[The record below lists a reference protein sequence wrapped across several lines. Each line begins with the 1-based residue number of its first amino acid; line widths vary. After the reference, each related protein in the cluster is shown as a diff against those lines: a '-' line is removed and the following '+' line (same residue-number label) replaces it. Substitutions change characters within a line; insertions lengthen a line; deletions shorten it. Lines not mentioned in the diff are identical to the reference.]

1 MMSAATDFLL
11 QLGQLTNN
19 SVTSLT
25 TSFANLPKSDY
36 LDGAF
41 RLRRFSHFTY
51 ASGQLLE
58 LPTKAFSQTG
68 DINTFQGNVAREYP
82 SIEAEV
88 VSSDAFSEMFKNF
101 KKMTEL
107 TDDKP
112 IEVHQMRILGAKGSL
127 TEAAPEGVH
136 QDGFDYLGVFVI
148 ERKNI
153 QGGEICVHPEK
164 EQAPI
169 FKHAFDSGEFVI
181 LNDKRFWH
189 SAQNLEAVN
198 DDLAYMDV
206 FVLTA

>member
-1 MMSAATDFLL
+1 MSAATDFLL
-11 QLGQLTNN
+11 QLGQLTDN
-19 SVTSLT
+19 SVNSLT
-25 TSFANLPKSDY
+25 SSFANLPKSNY

-51 ASGQLLE
+51 SAAQLSE
-58 LPTKAFSQTG
+58 LPSKAFSQTG
-68 DINTFQGNVAREYP
+68 DVNSYQGDVAREYP
-82 SIEAEV
+82 AIESTV
-88 VSSDAFSEMFKNF
+88 VQSAAFCEMFENF

-107 TDDKP
+107 KDDKP
-112 IEVHQMRILGAKGSL
+112 IEVHQMRILGSKGSV

-169 FKHAFDSGEFVI
+169 FKHAFDKGEFVI

-189 SAQNLEAVN
+189 SAQQLEAVN